1 MVVMDLVNGRDAY
14 QEFRFSELPLTVLDD
29 VELALKILHDADLV
43 FGDIRRPNIMVF
55 KSQGKGDEDWRGLP
69 VDFDWAGPV
78 GKAKYPPMLNKE
90 IGWAD
95 GVDSATEIKKDHD
108 LEMLNKLNVD
118 AEE

>member
-78 GKAKYPPMLNKE
+78 CKAKYPPMLNME
-90 IGWAD
+90 IKWAD
-95 GVDSATEIKKDHD
+95 GVAPAIEIEKDHD
-108 LEMLNKLNVD
+108 LHMLKKLKFD
-118 AEE
+118 AKK